1 MVTKEDLIY
10 RQVFTLKD
18 GARILIRPL
27 TPDDRQALMDLYAPV
42 SADDMRYMRHNV
54 KDPQLINKW
63 IDNLDY
69 TKVFPLVAVFGSRIV
84 GTATL
89 HFNEGPERHR
99 AEVRIFLSK
108 DFRRRGV
115 GSRLLQG
122 IIELAKRHNL
132 HMLEVQVVSD
142 QHHIIRAFQSLGFET
157 RCVYEDYFMLPDGD
171 LRDVTHLIL
180 KLRESDEQF

>member
-18 GARILIRPL
+18 GARILLRPL
-27 TPDDRQALMDLYAPV
+27 TTDDRQALHDLFAPV
-42 SADDMRYMRHNV
+42 SADDFRYMRDNV
-54 KDPQLINKW
+54 KDPQVINIW
-63 IDNLDY
+63 IDLLDY

-89 HFNEGPERHR
+89 HFHTGPERHR
-99 AEVRIFLSK
+99 AEVRVFLSK

-122 IIELAKRHNL
+122 LIELAKRHNL
-132 HMLEVQVVSD
+132 YILEVEIVSD
-142 QHHIIRAFQSLGFET
+142 QNHIIRAFHALGFET
-157 RCVYEDYFMLPDGD
+157 RCIYDDYFMLPDGD
-171 LRDVTHLIL
+171 LRDVAHLIL
-180 KLRESDEQF
+180 HLRDSEEQF

>member
-18 GARILIRPL
+18 GARILLRPL
-27 TPDDRQALMDLYAPV
+27 TPEDRQAYLDLYAPV
-42 SADDMRYMRHNV
+42 SQDDLRYMRDNV
-54 KDPQLINKW
+54 KDPQLINDW
-63 IDNLDY
+63 VDQLDY

-84 GTATL
+84 GSATL
-89 HFNEGPERHR
+89 HLHAGPERHR

-122 IIELAKRHNL
+122 LIELAKRHNL
-132 HMLEVQVVSD
+132 NMLEAEIVSD
-142 QHHIIRAFQSLGFET
+142 QHHIIRSFQTLGFET
-157 RCVYEDYFMLPDGD
+157 RCIYEDYFMLPDGD
-171 LRDVTHLIL
+171 LRDVAHLIL
-180 KLRESDEQF
+180 KLRDSEEQF

>member
-18 GARILIRPL
+18 GARILLRPL
-27 TPDDRQALMDLYAPV
+27 TPEDRQALIDLYMPIV
-42 SADDMRYMRHNV
+42 PDDLRYMRHNV

-63 IDNLDY
+63 VDDLDY
-69 TKVFPLVAVFGSRIV
+69 SKVFPLVAVFGSRIV
-84 GTATL
+84 GSATL
-89 HFNEGPERHR
+89 HFKSGPKRHI

-122 IIELAKRHNL
+122 LIELAKRHNL
-132 HMLEVQVVSD
+132 YMLEAEIVSD
-142 QHHIIRAFQSLGFET
+142 QNHIIRAFQMLGFES
-157 RCVYEDYFMLPDGD
+157 RCIFDDYFMLPDGD
-171 LRDVTHLIL
+171 LRDAAHLVL
-180 KLRESDEQF
+180 RLRESEEQF